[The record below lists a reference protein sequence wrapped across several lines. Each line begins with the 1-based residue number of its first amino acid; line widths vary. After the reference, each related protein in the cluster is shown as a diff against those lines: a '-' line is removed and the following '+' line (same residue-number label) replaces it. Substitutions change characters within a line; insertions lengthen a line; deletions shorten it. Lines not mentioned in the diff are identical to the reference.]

1 MIKNSFILPKQIQDY
16 CPDPEKYNHYMYP
29 LKQSK
34 PRIPMDVLLEAT
46 KPVKPFP
53 WDKETDMKIGQL
65 DKLVAVLAF
74 MLFKLSPERLGKRRP
89 KERSNYR

>member
-1 MIKNSFILPKQIQDY
+1 MQDY

-29 LKQSK
+29 LKRSN
-34 PRIPMDVLLEAT
+34 PRIPMEVLLEAT

-53 WDKETDMKIGQL
+53 WDKETDMKIGL
-65 DKLVAVLAF
+65 LHKLVAVFVF
-74 MLFKLSPERLGKRRP
+74 MLKLGPERLGQRRP